1 MDKDREWYFYI
12 VRCKDN
18 SLYSG
23 IAVNVNNRVKE
34 HNNGTGA
41 KYTKSHRPVT
51 LVYNEKCNNIS
62 EAMKR
67 ESQVKNWPKAKK
79 EKLIEGSI

>member
-12 VRCKDN
+12 VRCKNN

-23 IAVNVNNRVKE
+23 IAVNVDNRVKE

-41 KYTKSHRPVT
+41 KYTMSHRPVT
-51 LVYNEKCNNIS
+51 LVYSERHSNIS

-67 ESQVKNWPKAKK
+67 ESQVKSWPRAKK
-79 EKLIEGSI
+79 EQLIAGSA